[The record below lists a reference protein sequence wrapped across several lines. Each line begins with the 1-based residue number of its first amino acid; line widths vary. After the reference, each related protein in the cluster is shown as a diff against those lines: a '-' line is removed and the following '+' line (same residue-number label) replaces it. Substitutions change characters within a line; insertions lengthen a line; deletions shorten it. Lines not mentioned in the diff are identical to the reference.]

1 MTRATRSVLSHGSSR
16 HSQFADEKTEAPG
29 SKANFPSR
37 EEWGGG
43 GPGGVN
49 LLPGA
54 AWSGAGRRAGGQAG
68 RTAREGPGRQQE
80 QGPLSEPPSPSPA
93 GLVPGCLWRAV
104 MVPQLG
110 LPPAAQAQGSLPQL
124 ALAR

>member
-43 GPGGVN
+43 GGRAASTCFQGQPG
-49 LLPGA
+49 LA
-54 AWSGAGRRAGGQAG
+54 RAGGQDGEGGAG
-68 RTAREGPGRQQE
+68 QAAGAGT
-80 QGPLSEPPSPSPA
+80 PL
-93 GLVPGCLWRAV
+93 
-104 MVPQLG
+104 
-110 LPPAAQAQGSLPQL
+110 
-124 ALAR
+124 